1 MPCSPSD
8 RILHRSSQ
16 NINTHQLIVV
26 FILVNIFYF
35 DRKWRTLSELLFY
48 LILKERWTLY
58 GKNNIGETVL
68 GKVFMFWTRFLTLQ
82 VFWLFCGRGSI
93 LFAGGGGGVKFFWF
107 FGFVFNIAEFPDKE
121 RGWGWGVDLLTITL
135 YPNHLLIPTYK

>member
-1 MPCSPSD
+1 MPCGPSD
-8 RILHRSSQ
+8 RILRRSSQ
-16 NINTHQLIVV
+16 KINTHQLIVV

-82 VFWLFCGRGSI
+82 VFWLCLWARIHSVCGR
-93 LFAGGGGGVKFFWF
+93 GGGVKFFWF
-107 FGFVFNIAEFPDKE
+107 VCFVFNIAEFPDKE
-121 RGWGWGVDLLTITL
+121 RGVGMGCR
-135 YPNHLLIPTYK
+135 PPHHNLIP

>member
-1 MPCSPSD
+1 MPCGPSD
-8 RILHRSSQ
+8 RILRRSSQ

-26 FILVNIFYF
+26 FILVNISYF

-68 GKVFMFWTRFLTLQ
+68 GKDFMFWTRFLTLQ
-82 VFWLFCGRGSI
+82 VFWLCLWARIHSVCRR
-93 LFAGGGGGVKFFWF
+93 GVKFLWF
-107 FGFVFNIAEFPDKE
+107 VCFVFNIAEFPDKE
-121 RGWGWGVDLLTITL
+121 RGMGMGCR
-135 YPNHLLIPTYK
+135 PPHHNLIP

>member
-8 RILHRSSQ
+8 RILRRSSQ

-82 VFWLFCGRGSI
+82 VFWLCLWARIHSVCGR
-93 LFAGGGGGVKFFWF
+93 GGVKFFWF
-107 FGFVFNIAEFPDKE
+107 VCFVFNIAEFPDKE
-121 RGWGWGVDLLTITL
+121 RGVGMGCR
-135 YPNHLLIPTYK
+135 PPHHNLIP

>member
-8 RILHRSSQ
+8 RILRRSSQ

-82 VFWLFCGRGSI
+82 VFWLCLWARIHSVCGR
-93 LFAGGGGGVKFFWF
+93 GVKFFWF
-107 FGFVFNIAEFPDKE
+107 VCFVFNIAEFPHKE

-135 YPNHLLIPTYK
+135 YPNHLLIPTYM

>member
-1 MPCSPSD
+1 MPCGPSD
-8 RILHRSSQ
+8 RILRRSSQ

-82 VFWLFCGRGSI
+82 VFWLCLWARIHSVCGR
-93 LFAGGGGGVKFFWF
+93 GGVKFFWF
-107 FGFVFNIAEFPDKE
+107 VCFVFNIAEFPDKE
-121 RGWGWGVDLLTITL
+121 RGVGMGCR
-135 YPNHLLIPTYK
+135 PPHHNLIP